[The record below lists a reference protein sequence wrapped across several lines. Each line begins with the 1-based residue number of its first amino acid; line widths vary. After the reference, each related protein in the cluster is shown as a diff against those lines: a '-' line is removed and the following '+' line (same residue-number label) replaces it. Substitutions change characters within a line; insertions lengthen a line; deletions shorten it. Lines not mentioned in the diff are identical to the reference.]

1 MAKYKVGIDVGGT
14 FTDLCA
20 MNASTGEWFGLK
32 SPTIPGDIAQGVVNA
47 FEALKA
53 RHIDPADV
61 EYFVH
66 GTTIAVNTIIQRRG
80 ADCALLVTDG
90 FRDIL
95 EIARL
100 RMPSAWDYYSQR
112 TRPLV
117 PRERVLEVRERLLH
131 TGQVETPLTDAA
143 IAKTIDDVRRSG
155 VGSVAICLLHSYVN
169 PRHELELKAAL
180 TQALPAV
187 HVSCSAEIW
196 PQMREYERA
205 MATLMNAYVM
215 PIMAD
220 YIDSLETKLTNF
232 GLTVKPYLTRSNGG
246 IMTIQAARKEPVQT
260 LMSGPASGVIGA
272 LQVGKEA
279 GITELITFDM
289 GGTSADVAVIEGG
302 AAAYS
307 KEEHVGDFPLIMP
320 AVGISSIGAGGG
332 SIGWVDAT
340 GVLRV
345 GPESAG
351 ADPGP
356 ACYGMGGTR
365 PALTDAFLIC
375 GYLNP
380 DKFAGKTRLD
390 RPAADRALRG
400 VADAVGRDVAGTAD
414 AMVRVALANMY
425 AELSGVFD
433 RRGLDS
439 RDFTLV
445 AFGGAGPVV
454 ASFLAEDI
462 NVSRV
467 LVPLSPGTLCAYGA
481 LKADV
486 MSDFIH
492 SLKVGLDEP
501 GLDRIEHAMV
511 ALKEL
516 GRSWIDRE
524 APPVATISLNLSAD
538 MRYVGQSFD
547 LEVPLREAWI
557 RERRVDAISEAFHH
571 HHERIYS
578 HSDSDAPIEVV
589 SVRLR
594 AIGEVRQ
601 NGRTGSFSSQSTNG
615 VSSTRLAIFRG
626 EAHEAKVIERTA
638 LAPGDVL
645 AGPAIVEQSDTTSVV
660 PPGWTAT
667 VDEFRNL
674 QVVRT
679 TGVEK

>member
-1 MAKYKVGIDVGGT
+1 MCVMDV
-14 FTDLCA
+14 A
-20 MNASTGEWFGLK
+20 TGEWFGLK
-32 SPTIPGDIAQGVVNA
+32 TPTIPGDIAQGVVNA
-47 FEALKA
+47 FDALKT
-53 RHIDPADV
+53 RQVNLADI

-95 EIARL
+95 ELARL

-112 TRPLV
+112 TQPLI
-117 PRERVLEVRERLLH
+117 PREHVIAVKERLLH
-131 TGQVETPLTDAA
+131 TGDVETPLTPQA
-143 IAKTIDDVRRSG
+143 IEQAVEAVRRTG
-155 VGSVAICLLHSYVN
+155 VASIAICLLHSYIN

-180 TQALPAV
+180 HRDLPAV

-205 MATLMNAYVM
+205 TATVMNAYVL

-220 YIDSLETKLTNF
+220 YIDSLETNLTGI
-232 GLTVKPYLTRSNGG
+232 GLSIKPYITRSNGG
-246 IMTIQAARKEPVQT
+246 IMTIQAARREPVQT

-272 LQVGKEA
+272 LQVGSES
-279 GITELITFDM
+279 GYSELITFDM

-307 KEEHVGDFPLIMP
+307 KEEHVGDFPIIMP
-320 AVGISSIGAGGG
+320 TVGISSIGAGGG
-332 SIGWVDAT
+332 SIGWIDAT

-356 ACYGMGGTR
+356 ACYGMGGSQ
-365 PALTDAFLIC
+365 PALTDAFLVC

-380 DKFAGKTRLD
+380 DKFAGKKKLD
-390 RPAADRALRG
+390 LTASEAALGKVAKALG
-400 VADAVGRDVAGTAD
+400 GDVKVAAY

-439 RDFTLV
+439 RDFTLI

-454 ASFLAEDI
+454 ASFLAEEI
-462 NVSRV
+462 NVSRI

-486 MSDFIH
+486 MSDFIR
-492 SLKVGLDEP
+492 SLKVRLDAP
-501 GLDRIEHAMV
+501 GFERLEQAV
-511 ALKEL
+511 EALEDL
-516 GRSWIDRE
+516 GRTWLRRE
-524 APPVATISLNLSAD
+524 APPVAETSLHLSAD

-547 LEVPLREAWI
+547 LEVPLETAWI
-557 RERRVDAISEAFHH
+557 RDRQATVIQEAFHG

-578 HSDSDAPIEVV
+578 HSDVAAPIEVV

-594 AIGEVRQ
+594 AIGEVHQ
-601 NGRTGSFSSQSTNG
+601 NRVPVANPMPRSSNGSRK
-615 VSSTRLAIFRG
+615 TRLAVFG
-626 EAHEAKVIERTA
+626 DKTMEATVVERTS
-638 LAPGDVL
+638 LATGDLL
-645 AGPAIVEQSDTTSVV
+645 AGPAIVEQADTTCVI
-660 PPGWTAT
+660 PPGWTAS
-667 VDEFRNL
+667 VDSRRNL
-674 QVVRT
+674 VLVRKAQA
-679 TGVEK
+679 ER